1 MSAGW
6 VAGTVRA
13 AGLSER
19 RLGAAVHDLAAA
31 GSLAAAQQIL
41 AASPYR
47 RDVRPGASLADT
59 EHAVAAATLWQLRV
73 LAGWQPRTG
82 ARMIR
87 SLAGG
92 FERANIVALAA
103 TLTGAPPQPMFELGA
118 LRWAWP
124 HLRTA
129 RSLPDLTVALGN
141 SPWGAPGG
149 DTVADIADALA
160 IAWAS
165 RVAADVPHAAAWAAG
180 AVALLVARRR
190 FVQARPLP
198 EPITRQARHLL
209 GIPALAAAELPGFG
223 AGLPPAA
230 RWALD
235 GVEAVDDL
243 WRAEFRW
250 WSRVDRDGRN
260 LLSDNR
266 FGPAYA
272 IGAVAALTAD
282 AWRVRAAL
290 QIAAGAGS
298 VADFDAIV
306 GGTMR

>member
-47 RDVRPGASLADT
+47 RAVRPDASLAET
-59 EHAVAAATLWQLRV
+59 EHAVAAVTLWQLRV
-73 LAGWQPRTG
+73 LAGWQPRAG

-92 FERANIVALAA
+92 FEMANIVALAA
-103 TLTGAPPQPMFELGA
+103 TLTGSPPQPMFEPGA
-118 LRWAWP
+118 LSWAWP
-124 HLRTA
+124 RLRTA

-141 SPWGAPGG
+141 SAWGAPVG
-149 DTVADIADALA
+149 DTVADIADGLA
-160 IAWAS
+160 IAWAG
-165 RVAADVPHAAAWAAG
+165 RVAADVPYAAAWAAG
-180 AVALLVARRR
+180 AAALLVARRR
-190 FVQARPLP
+190 FVQTWPLP
-198 EPITRQARHLL
+198 EPIARQARHLL
-209 GIPALAAAELPGFG
+209 GIPALAATDLPGYIAELPS
-223 AGLPPAA
+223 PA
-230 RWALD
+230 RWALTD
-235 GVEAVDDL
+235 VTAIENL

-250 WSRVDRDGRN
+250 WSRVNRDGRT

-266 FGPAYA
+266 FGPAA
-272 IGAVAALTAD
+272 TIGAVAVLAVD

-290 QIAAGAGS
+290 QIAAGAGLMD
-298 VADFDAIV
+298 DFDANV